1 MAHATEIL
9 IARAGIIDR
18 IVARLA
24 SWKER
29 RELRADYKATVRELS
44 ALSDSELWDLGLS
57 RGSIRHVAKM
67 ATYGK

>member
-9 IARAGIIDR
+9 LARAGIADR
-18 IVARLA
+18 IAARIA
-24 SWKER
+24 DWKEQL
-29 RELRADYKATVRELS
+29 ELRASYRTTVRELS
-44 ALSDSELWDLGLS
+44 ALSDVELWDLGLN

>member
-9 IARAGIIDR
+9 LARAGIVDR
-18 IVARLA
+18 IAVRFAD
-24 SWKER
+24 WKER
-29 RELRADYKATVRELS
+29 LELYAGYRTTVRELS
-44 ALSDSELWDLGLS
+44 ALTDAELMDLGLN